1 MIIYKDLFLLWNMKS
16 EYENTIIKKAKCQRI
31 DAFELV
37 LEKTLESPL
46 TARRSNQSILKK
58 INPEYSLEGLVLKLK
73 LQYWPPEAK
82 SWLLG
87 KDPEAGE
94 DWGRE
99 EKGDRRQYGWMA
111 SPTQW
116 AWVWADSG
124 KQWRKGK
131 PGVLQS
137 AGLQSRTQ
145 LSDCTTTSLL
155 KDEIPPLNYMTY

>member
-1 MIIYKDLFLLWNMKS
+1 MPKNWCFW
-16 EYENTIIKKAKCQRI
+16 T
-31 DAFELV
+31 
-37 LEKTLESPL
+37 
-46 TARRSNQSILKK
+46 
-58 INPEYSLEGLVLKLK
+58 G
-73 LQYWPPEAK
+73 
-82 SWLLG
+82 
-87 KDPEAGE
+87 AGE
-94 DWGRE
+94 DSWESLDSKEIKPVNSKENQPWIFIGRTGVEAEAPILATWCE
-99 EKGDRRQYGWMA
+99 ELTPWKRPWSREGLKAGGEGGDRRQYGWMA

-145 LSDCTTTSLL
+145 LSDCTTSLL